1 MADCASRQKQ
11 KSTYDFFVVLEEGEE
26 RKFLSRTG
34 QEFSR
39 FLTTLLNLKNLKTG
53 SKMIIST
60 KKKFSKLP
68 GEVLKTAEDSFYAT
82 QFNFTMRRGTIVSTI
97 NYKLSSNF

>member
-1 MADCASRQKQ
+1 M
-11 KSTYDFFVVLEEGEE
+11 LEEGEE
-26 RKFLSRTG
+26 RKFLFRTG
-34 QEFSR
+34 LEFSR
-39 FLTTLLNLKNLKTG
+39 FLTTLLNLKNG

-60 KKKFSKLP
+60 ENKFSKLP
-68 GEVLKTAEDSFYAT
+68 GEVLKTAADSFYAT